1 MLSAVRPK
9 GDFRFILHEDTI
21 TVPIFKTLLLRLMVG
36 GGEHAFRK
44 RSAYGLLHLGLVGPY
59 PAALAVGSDALLPGQ
74 VQDADLRQLLWRSK
88 LVPPNFRSDFNLNFD
103 PNDAIALDGGLSGA
117 ANQS

>member
-36 GGEHAFRK
+36 GGVSMLFESVVRMGF
-44 RSAYGLLHLGLVGPY
+44 YTLV
-59 PAALAVGSDALLPGQ
+59 S
-74 VQDADLRQLLWRSK
+74 
-88 LVPPNFRSDFNLNFD
+88 LVPTLR
-103 PNDAIALDGGLSGA
+103 LSL
-117 ANQS
+117 

>member
-36 GGEHAFRK
+36 GVSMLFESVVRMGF
-44 RSAYGLLHLGLVGPY
+44 YTLV
-59 PAALAVGSDALLPGQ
+59 S
-74 VQDADLRQLLWRSK
+74 
-88 LVPPNFRSDFNLNFD
+88 LVPTLR
-103 PNDAIALDGGLSGA
+103 LSL
-117 ANQS
+117 